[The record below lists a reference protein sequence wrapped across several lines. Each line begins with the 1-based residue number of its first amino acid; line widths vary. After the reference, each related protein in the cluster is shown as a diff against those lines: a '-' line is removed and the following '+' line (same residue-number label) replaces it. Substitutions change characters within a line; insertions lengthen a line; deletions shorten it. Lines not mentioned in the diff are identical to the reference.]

1 MKFLSRCFA
10 TASTPIQPAQVK
22 PLAEVLASL
31 LEDGFEGARNE
42 AATCFGYLMKM
53 VGERPL
59 NATMDN
65 IAEIRKAKI
74 KEAFV
79 KATVKCKVASAAPV
93 PRTSAAP
100 PTKKAASAS
109 KPIKQEIAQEDVA
122 PPVAPKAVSKP
133 AVCHCCKLC
142 FVTEHFLAQEVRS
155 SFNGRKE
162 TSTCCCSKTFWKIFH
177 AKFWES
183 RCCQI

>member
-1 MKFLSRCFA
+1 MPDLDSSLKSKNPQVKEGTLKFLSRCFA
-10 TASTPIQPAQVK
+10 TASTSIQPAQVK

-42 AATCFGYLMKM
+42 AATCFGFLMKM

-65 IAEIRKAKI
+65 IADIRKAKI
-74 KEAFV
+74 KDAFV

-100 PTKKAASAS
+100 PAKKATSAP
-109 KPIKQEIAQEDVA
+109 KPIKQENPISQEDVA
-122 PPVAPKAVSKP
+122 PPVAPKAASKP
-133 AVCHCCKLC
+133 AVCHCCKLYLLTKPQN
-142 FVTEHFLAQEVRS
+142 F
-155 SFNGRKE
+155 
-162 TSTCCCSKTFWKIFH
+162 
-177 AKFWES
+177 
-183 RCCQI
+183 

>member
-1 MKFLSRCFA
+1 MKEGSLKFLSRCFA
-10 TASTPIQPAQVK
+10 TASTPIQSAQVK

-93 PRTSAAP
+93 PRTSTAP
-100 PTKKAASAS
+100 PAKKATSA
-109 KPIKQEIAQEDVA
+109 KPIKQEHPIAQEDVA

-133 AVCHCCKLC
+133 AVCHCFKSC
-142 FVTEHFLAQEVRS
+142 FVTKHQ
-155 SFNGRKE
+155 
-162 TSTCCCSKTFWKIFH
+162 IF
-177 AKFWES
+177 
-183 RCCQI
+183 